1 MIKKYPPLF
10 FLLFSFAL
18 CSQNSSFYKKS
29 DSLHTKRRN
38 AIIVS
43 ESVLASGALIS
54 LNELW
59 YKQYPKSSFHI
70 KNDYPQW
77 KQMDKVGHFMT
88 SYHVGKIGMDALN
101 WAGVSKKN
109 QLIYGAS
116 LGLFFLTSVEILDGF
131 SEEWGASPSDIIAN
145 IAGTGFLIGQELLW
159 KEQRI
164 LVKYSFHQ
172 THFAKLRPTTLGEN
186 YFQQVLKDYNG
197 QTYWLSANIWSFD
210 KKGTFPKWLNIALG
224 YGAEEML
231 YGNST
236 KSILY
241 TPYRQFYLSLDLD
254 LTKIKTKSN
263 FLKSVFSV
271 VNFIKIPAPTLEI
284 NTKGQ
289 CTFHYLYF

>member
-1 MIKKYPPLF
+1 
-10 FLLFSFAL
+10 
-18 CSQNSSFYKKS
+18 
-29 DSLHTKRRN
+29 
-38 AIIVS
+38 
-43 ESVLASGALIS
+43 
-54 LNELW
+54 
-59 YKQYPKSSFHI
+59 
-70 KNDYPQW
+70 
-77 KQMDKVGHFMT
+77 
-88 SYHVGKIGMDALN
+88 
-101 WAGVSKKN
+101 
-109 QLIYGAS
+109 
-116 LGLFFLTSVEILDGF
+116 LDGF

-164 LVKYSFHQ
+164 SVKYSFHQ

>member
-1 MIKKYPPLF
+1 MIKKYPLLF

-101 WAGVSKKN
+101 WAGCLKK
-109 QLIYGAS
+109 
-116 LGLFFLTSVEILDGF
+116 
-131 SEEWGASPSDIIAN
+131 
-145 IAGTGFLIGQELLW
+145 
-159 KEQRI
+159 
-164 LVKYSFHQ
+164 
-172 THFAKLRPTTLGEN
+172 
-186 YFQQVLKDYNG
+186 
-197 QTYWLSANIWSFD
+197 
-210 KKGTFPKWLNIALG
+210 
-224 YGAEEML
+224 
-231 YGNST
+231 
-236 KSILY
+236 
-241 TPYRQFYLSLDLD
+241 
-254 LTKIKTKSN
+254 
-263 FLKSVFSV
+263 
-271 VNFIKIPAPTLEI
+271 I
-284 NTKGQ
+284 N
-289 CTFHYLYF
+289 